1 MTDDNE
7 PNIAI
12 GTDIVEIDR
21 FRNLEAGAAF
31 YARAFSAK
39 ELEYCRGFQDPSP
52 HFATTFAG
60 KEAVIKAT
68 NSNCRVSLN
77 NIEILRDVDGAP
89 YVILHQDCD
98 HDLFVSLS
106 HSSSHAVAVALA
118 VHQDHSQD
126 DNFVRSLLEETVKQI
141 LPGVKSHDR

>member
-1 MTDDNE
+1 LTDDNE

-21 FRNLEAGAAF
+21 FRNLEDRAAF
-31 YARAFSAK
+31 YARVFSAK

-68 NSNCRVSLN
+68 HSNCRVSLN
-77 NIEILRDVDGAP
+77 NIEILRDTDGAP

-98 HDLFVSLS
+98 YDIFVSLS
-106 HSSSHAVAVALA
+106 YSSSHAVAVALA
-118 VHQDHSQD
+118 VQHDHLQD
-126 DNFVRSLLEETVKQI
+126 DNFIRGLLEETVKQI
-141 LPGVKSHDR
+141 LPRS